1 MVGELGNELVV
12 NPHTGKWYTVGDN
25 GAEFVDLPKDAI
37 VFDHKKTEKLLGQG
51 FVGARGFAYAMG
63 NAKADGENSK
73 INGGGGYMIGKN
85 PATSKTYTKATK
97 DNTKAVEENKK
108 ALEKQK
114 KALEKQK
121 EAYEKESN
129 QLKIYGQA
137 AVSEIE
143 KRITALNKEK
153 DAQDK
158 VYESQIK
165 ELEKRKEA
173 LQKANDEEDRAIKLA
188 ELQDALEKAKA
199 NRTVRIYNKN
209 EGFVWRADQ
218 QAVSDAQNDLDDQK
232 RQWKNDDILQAVDD
246 EIERIN
252 NLKDAYDE
260 SIEAQID
267 DLDNMKEK
275 WNEVISLIGTSWEDY
290 QAQLAAAA
298 EFNGMSLDG
307 MAGAL
312 DGYKES
318 VLANMQE
325 IGATSAEIDKVTEAI
340 EAMEEAS
347 SGSSGGGGS
356 GGDDSDAQAMGED
369 DGSGIGKLAYTLKQ
383 AGGVSD
389 ETAQKM
395 QNLRD
400 QIVTL
405 GDETN
410 ALRDKEAELVLSSAD
425 ISASAED
432 RRDKMIQ
439 LGIVQ
444 GQIAENEAQLNDL
457 SAQYVE
463 TIGNETTAT
472 DEARQTAADSLNQLV
487 DAYGMSYEGIFSKV
501 DEYVQKLIDSGAA
514 SEEQF
519 SSMSSTIGVFS
530 EEAVSYLDAAGTG
543 CDGLASK
550 VQSMAYSIVSSCNSA
565 IGALKALSAAQ
576 GSTRN
581 AGLAPL
587 ARYATGV
594 IGAATTHIAIT
605 DEQGPEIKLRKPAA
619 GNYSLVER
627 GTSIIPAEPSANIW
641 KMGLDP
647 EQFISQ
653 HMPQRSIKSVEITQP
668 DASGVSVSVGDI
680 QMYGVND
687 VESFGRVIH
696 ERVGTIFAQEFSR
709 R

>member
-1 MVGELGNELVV
+1 MCFKSLPAKIEGDTIRVLAFEGWTRE
-12 NPHTGKWYTVGDN
+12 HGK
-25 GAEFVDLPKDAI
+25 I
-37 VFDHKKTEKLLGQG
+37 
-51 FVGARGFAYAMG
+51 
-63 NAKADGENSK
+63 
-73 INGGGGYMIGKN
+73 
-85 PATSKTYTKATK
+85 
-97 DNTKAVEENKK
+97 
-108 ALEKQK
+108 
-114 KALEKQK
+114 
-121 EAYEKESN
+121 
-129 QLKIYGQA
+129 
-137 AVSEIE
+137 
-143 KRITALNKEK
+143 
-153 DAQDK
+153 
-158 VYESQIK
+158 IK

-395 QNLRD
+395 QDLRD

-487 DAYGMSYEGIFSKV
+487 DAYGMSYEEIFSKV

-514 SEEQF
+514 SEGQF

-550 VQSMAYSIVSSCNSA
+550 VQSMADSIVSSCNSA

-605 DEQGPEIKLRKPAA
+605 DEKGLEIKLRKQAA
-619 GNYSLVER
+619 GNQVTQQAER
-627 GTSIIPAEPSANIW
+627 CPAQSAAR
-641 KMGLDP
+641 
-647 EQFISQ
+647 Q
-653 HMPQRSIKSVEITQP
+653 HMQRLG
-668 DASGVSVSVGDI
+668 A
-680 QMYGVND
+680 
-687 VESFGRVIH
+687 
-696 ERVGTIFAQEFSR
+696 A
-709 R
+709 